1 MSTFKIRSDGL
12 FDPEGKYLNPLTNQP
27 YSKIY
32 TKLSLYE
39 EPKGWAL
46 LDAYKDRIKILQKIH
61 NNKILIVSLPT
72 GVGKT
77 VIVPKLLLH
86 YFGYEKNII
95 VTTPRQ
101 ETTASAGIF
110 ASNCLDVPLFHLEDK
125 DGQISPIIDKKNETN
140 EYGGKFPTGYK
151 IVGYKHGDEKKYFD
165 KTTKL
170 LFTTDGSVK
179 GMITGGDPYL
189 EDYGGIIIDE
199 VHERS
204 LDIDTVISLVMN
216 ILKN

>member
-1 MSTFKIRSDGL
+1 MSTFKIRPDGL
-12 FDPEGKYLNPLTNQP
+12 FDPEGKYPNPLTNQP

-32 TKLSLYE
+32 SKLAFNKD
-39 EPKGWAL
+39 PKGWTL
-46 LDAYKDRIKILQKIH
+46 FTAYKDRIKILKKIH
-61 NNKILIVSLPT
+61 NNKILLVSLPT

-77 VIVPKLLLH
+77 VIVTKLLLH
-86 YFGYEKNII
+86 YFGYEKKII

-101 ETTASAGIF
+101 ETTASAGIW
-110 ASNCLDVPLFHLEDK
+110 ASTLLDVPLFHLDDK
-125 DGQISPIIDKKNETN
+125 GDPIIDKKNETN

-165 KTTKL
+165 KTTTKL

-189 EDYGGIIIDE
+189 EEYGGIVIDE

-204 LDIDTVISLVMN
+204 LDIDTSKFL
-216 ILKN
+216 